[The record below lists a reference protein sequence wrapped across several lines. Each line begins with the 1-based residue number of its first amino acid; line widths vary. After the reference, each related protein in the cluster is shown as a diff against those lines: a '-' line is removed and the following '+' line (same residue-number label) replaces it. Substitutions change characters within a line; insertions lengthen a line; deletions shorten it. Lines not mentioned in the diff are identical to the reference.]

1 MALPIL
7 LIVVVVA
14 ALAFHFWSPWWLTP
28 LASNWRQMDDTLTL
42 TLVIT
47 GVAFVVVNLFVA
59 WAIIRYRHRDG
70 HRAAYEPHNRR
81 LEAWLIGITTIGI
94 VTMLAPGLFVYAK
107 LINPP
112 ANAHVVEVVG
122 QQWQWRFR
130 LPGPD
135 GRLGSSDPSY
145 VTADNPLGL
154 NPKDPAN
161 QDNRIVDAPELHLLV
176 GEPVKLLLRAKDVL
190 HDFYVP
196 PFRTRMNMVPG
207 MVTQMWL
214 TPTRIG
220 RFDILCAQLCGVGHA
235 NMRGV
240 VVVDDKPAYDAW
252 VAKLP
257 TFAALQAQHAGAATS
272 DPLAAKGKLLAQAKG
287 CAACHTVDGSPGVGP
302 TWKGLYGTTQ
312 TFQDGSSAHVD
323 DAYLATFIRNPTAR
337 VPKGFAPIMPKLD
350 LTDDELK
357 GLIAYIR
364 TLGTAQPAAVA
375 PSSPSATPAP
385 AAAMPAPHQP
395 VLSRLATQPARGQS
409 AQVSLTAAT
418 ITSARFVASGLPV
431 NSPRLSRAA
440 ATAVSPAS
448 AAVSGSAELTLPNPL
463 TPGRVV
469 TLAQN
474 SLLTPRPPVQYA
486 PLTPSSPTSPRLR
499 PPSQP
504 TRRPGQVPGLP
515 LGNDPNTTG
524 PPPLAIPPAQSVN
537 PSSGSAQPSVP
548 MLRPAP

>member
-1 MALPIL
+1 MSLPIL
-7 LIVVVVA
+7 LILIVVA
-14 ALAFHFWSPWWLTP
+14 ALGFHLWSPWWLTP
-28 LASNWRQMDDTLTL
+28 LASNWRQMDDTLTI

-59 WAIIRYRHRDG
+59 WAIFRYRHRDG

-81 LEAWLIGITTIGI
+81 LEAWLIGITTVGI
-94 VTMLAPGLFVYAK
+94 AAMLAPGLFVYAK
-107 LINPP
+107 LIDPP
-112 ANAHVVEVVG
+112 RDARVVEVVG

-135 GRLGSSDPSY
+135 GRLGTSDPSY

-176 GEPVKLLLRAKDVL
+176 GQPVKLLLRAKDVL

-214 TPTRIG
+214 TPTRTG

-257 TFAALQAQHAGAATS
+257 TFASLQAQHAGAAAA
-272 DPLAAKGKLLAQAKG
+272 DPLVTKGKLLAQAKG
-287 CAACHTVDGSPGVGP
+287 CAGCHTVDGSAGVGP
-302 TWKGLYGTTQ
+302 TWHGLFGKTE
-312 TFQDGSSAHVD
+312 TFQDGSTAHVD
-323 DAYLATFIRNPTAR
+323 EAYLATFIRNPTAR
-337 VPKGFAPIMPKLD
+337 VPKGFAPLMPKVD

-357 GLIAYIR
+357 ALIAYIR
-364 TLGTAQPAAVA
+364 TLGASAASAPTPATAPIA
-375 PSSPSATPAP
+375 PATPAP
-385 AAAMPAPHQP
+385 
-395 VLSRLATQPARGQS
+395 S
-409 AQVSLTAAT
+409 A
-418 ITSARFVASGLPV
+418 VAL
-431 NSPRLSRAA
+431 
-440 ATAVSPAS
+440 
-448 AAVSGSAELTLPNPL
+448 
-463 TPGRVV
+463 RVDV
-469 TLAQN
+469 QLAQN
-474 SLLTPRPPVQYA
+474 SLQTPRPPAQYA
-486 PLTPSSPTSPRLR
+486 PLTPSAPANQRTQPS

-504 TRRPGQVPGLP
+504 ARRPGQQTPGLP
-515 LGNDPNTTG
+515 LPNDSRTNVPPLGVPPAPSTN
-524 PPPLAIPPAQSVN
+524 PPP
-537 PSSGSAQPSVP
+537 SGPAQPSVP
-548 MLRPAP
+548 MIRPAP

>member
-1 MALPIL
+1 VNREPLPVALIMALPIL
-7 LIVVVVA
+7 LTVLVAA

-28 LASNWRQMDDTLTL
+28 LASNWRQMDDTLTI

-47 GVAFVVVNLFVA
+47 GVTFVVINLFVA
-59 WAIIRYRHRDG
+59 WAIFRYRHRDG

-81 LEAWLIGITTIGI
+81 LEGWLIGMTTVGI
-94 VTMLAPGLFVYAK
+94 AAMLAPGLFVYAK

-112 ANAHVVEVVG
+112 ENARVVEVVG

-176 GEPVKLLLRAKDVL
+176 GAPVKLLLRAKDVL

-214 TPTRIG
+214 TPTRTG

-257 TFAALQAQHAGAATS
+257 TFAALQAQHAGAATL

-287 CAACHTVDGSPGVGP
+287 CASCHTVDGSPGVGP
-302 TWKGLYGTTQ
+302 TWHGLYGKTE

-323 DAYLATFIRNPTAR
+323 DAYLTAFIRNPTAR

-357 GLIAYIR
+357 ALIAYIR
-364 TLGTAQPAAVA
+364 TLGAAPAPGTTAAEPVASPSVPSTTPATSAIAVPIEPQLADTSVHRANMSTLSHHAAAIAFAVVSTSAQPAA
-375 PSSPSATPAP
+375 PQTPE
-385 AAAMPAPHQP
+385 P
-395 VLSRLATQPARGQS
+395 VVQ
-409 AQVSLTAAT
+409 
-418 ITSARFVASGLPV
+418 
-431 NSPRLSRAA
+431 
-440 ATAVSPAS
+440 
-448 AAVSGSAELTLPNPL
+448 
-463 TPGRVV
+463 
-469 TLAQN
+469 LAQN
-474 SLLTPRPPVQYA
+474 SLMTPNPPAQYA
-486 PLTPSSPTSPRLR
+486 PLTPSATPNSGAQQS
-499 PPSQP
+499 SQP
-504 TRRPGQVPGLP
+504 ARRQGGTSGLP
-515 LGNDPNTTG
+515 LQNNPNTTA
-524 PPPLAIPPAQSVN
+524 PPLAIPPS
-537 PSSGSAQPSVP
+537 PLGGSSSGPAQPAVP
-548 MLRPAP
+548 MIRPAP

>member
-7 LIVVVVA
+7 LIVVVAA

-28 LASNWRQMDDTLTL
+28 LASNWRQMDDTLTI

-59 WAIIRYRHRDG
+59 WAIFRYRHRDG

-81 LEAWLIGITTIGI
+81 LEAWLIGITTVGI
-94 VTMLAPGLFVYAK
+94 AAMLAPGLFVYAK
-107 LINPP
+107 LIDPP
-112 ANAHVVEVVG
+112 KDARVVEVVG

-135 GRLGSSDPSY
+135 GRLGTSDPQY

-154 NPKDPAN
+154 NPRDPAN

-176 GEPVKLLLRAKDVL
+176 GQPVKLLLRAKDVL

-214 TPTRIG
+214 TPTRTG

-252 VAKLP
+252 VATLP
-257 TFAALQAQHAGAATS
+257 TFAALQAKHAGAAAA

-287 CAACHTVDGSPGVGP
+287 CAGCHSVDGSPGVGP
-302 TWKGLYGTTQ
+302 TWHGLYGKTE

-323 DAYLATFIRNPTAR
+323 EAYLATFIRNPTAR
-337 VPKGFAPIMPKLD
+337 VPKGFAPIMPIVELS
-350 LTDDELK
+350 DDELK
-357 GLIAYIR
+357 ALIAYIR
-364 TLGTAQPAAVA
+364 TLGTSPSAKPDAPAPSAPSAQSAQSAQPTPPIAFSSVDMFKPLQRAAAVA
-375 PSSPSATPAP
+375 ILPLAMASGAAHASPSA
-385 AAAMPAPHQP
+385 Q
-395 VLSRLATQPARGQS
+395 
-409 AQVSLTAAT
+409 TAA
-418 ITSARFVASGLPV
+418 L
-431 NSPRLSRAA
+431 
-440 ATAVSPAS
+440 
-448 AAVSGSAELTLPNPL
+448 
-463 TPGRVV
+463 

-474 SLLTPRPPVQYA
+474 AQNTPLTPRPPAQYA
-486 PLTPSSPTSPRLR
+486 PLTPSSPSSGNGAQA
-499 PPSQP
+499 PSQP
-504 TRRPGQVPGLP
+504 ARRSGGTPGLP
-515 LGNDPNTTG
+515 LQNDPRTTA
-524 PPPLAIPPAQSVN
+524 PPLAIPPRQSTGPQ
-537 PSSGSAQPSVP
+537 PSGPVQPSVP
-548 MLRPAP
+548 MIRPAP

>member
-7 LIVVVVA
+7 LTVIVAA
-14 ALAFHFWSPWWLTP
+14 ALAFHFWSPWWQTP
-28 LASNWRQMDDTLTL
+28 LASNWRQMDDTLTI

-59 WAIIRYRHRDG
+59 WAIFRYRHRDG

-81 LEAWLIGITTIGI
+81 LEVWLIGITTIGI
-94 VTMLAPGLFVYAK
+94 AAMLAPGLFVYAK

-176 GEPVKLLLRAKDVL
+176 GQPVRLLLRAKDVL

-312 TFQDGSSAHVD
+312 TFQDGSAAHVD

-357 GLIAYIR
+357 ALIAYIR
-364 TLGTAQPAAVA
+364 TLSTAQPSEAA
-375 PSSPSATPAP
+375 PSQPATSAP
-385 AAAMPAPHQP
+385 AAAMRAPRQPATLRLAARPARTPSAQMS
-395 VLSRLATQPARGQS
+395 LAATTMTSTGFITSRLPIDS
-409 AQVSLTAAT
+409 PKLT
-418 ITSARFVASGLPV
+418 GP
-431 NSPRLSRAA
+431 A
-440 ATAVSPAS
+440 ATAVPLAS
-448 AAVSGSAELTLPNPL
+448 LSGSAALTLPTPP

-486 PLTPSSPTSPRLR
+486 PLAPSSPTSPSSQ

-504 TRRPGQVPGLP
+504 ARRPGQVPGLP
-515 LGNDPNTTG
+515 LGNDPTTTA
-524 PPPLAIPPAQSVN
+524 PPLAIPPAHSVN
-537 PSSGSAQPSVP
+537 PSSGSATPHVP
-548 MLRPAP
+548 MIRPAP

>member
-1 MALPIL
+1 MSIPIVL
-7 LIVVVVA
+7 TLVVAA

-28 LASNWRQMDDTLTL
+28 LASNWRQMDDTLTI

-59 WAIIRYRHRDG
+59 WAIFRYRHRDG

-81 LEAWLIGITTIGI
+81 LEGWLIGITTVGI
-94 VTMLAPGLFVYAK
+94 AAMLAPGLFVCAK
-107 LINPP
+107 LIDPP
-112 ANAHVVEVVG
+112 HDARAVEVVG

-176 GEPVKLLLRAKDVL
+176 GQPVKLLLRAKDVL

-214 TPTRIG
+214 TPTRTG

-257 TFAALQAQHAGAATS
+257 TFASLQARHAGAAAA
-272 DPLAAKGKLLAQAKG
+272 DPLAAKGKLLAQTKG
-287 CAACHTVDGSPGVGP
+287 CAGCHTVDGSAGVGP
-302 TWKGLYGTTQ
+302 TWHGLFGKTE
-312 TFQDGSSAHVD
+312 TFQDGSTAHVD
-323 DAYLATFIRNPTAR
+323 EAYLAAFIRNPTAR
-337 VPKGFAPIMPKLD
+337 VPKGFAPLMPKVD
-350 LTDDELK
+350 LTNDELK
-357 GLIAYIR
+357 ALIAYIR
-364 TLGTAQPAAVA
+364 TLGANAAPTPTPAGLPGTTPAAA
-375 PSSPSATPAP
+375 PIPPAP
-385 AAAMPAPHQP
+385 ATP
-395 VLSRLATQPARGQS
+395 S
-409 AQVSLTAAT
+409 
-418 ITSARFVASGLPV
+418 
-431 NSPRLSRAA
+431 AA
-440 ATAVSPAS
+440 AP
-448 AAVSGSAELTLPNPL
+448 
-463 TPGRVV
+463 RVDV
-469 TLAQN
+469 QLAQN
-474 SLLTPRPPVQYA
+474 SLQTPRPPAQYG
-486 PLTPSSPTSPRLR
+486 PLTPSAPANQGTQPS

-504 TRRPGQVPGLP
+504 ARRPGQQTPGLP
-515 LGNDPNTTG
+515 LQNDSRTNMPPLGVPPAPSTN
-524 PPPLAIPPAQSVN
+524 PPP
-537 PSSGSAQPSVP
+537 SGSAQPSVP
-548 MLRPAP
+548 MIRPAP

>member
-1 MALPIL
+1 MVGVDVMTLPIL
-7 LIVVVVA
+7 LTVIVAA

-28 LASNWRQMDDTLTL
+28 LASNWRQMDDTLTI

-59 WAIIRYRHRDG
+59 WAIFRYRHREG
-70 HRAAYEPHNRR
+70 HRAAYQPHNRR
-81 LEAWLIGITTIGI
+81 LEGWLIGITTIGI
-94 VTMLAPGLFVYAK
+94 AAMLAPGLFVYAK

-112 ANAHVVEVVG
+112 DSARVVEVVG

-135 GRLGSSDPSY
+135 GRLGTSDPSY

-214 TPTRIG
+214 TPTRTG

-240 VVVDDKPAYDAW
+240 VVVDEKPAYDAW

-257 TFAALQAQHAGAATS
+257 TFAALQAQHAGAATL

-287 CAACHTVDGSPGVGP
+287 CASCHTVDGSPGVGP
-302 TWKGLYGTTQ
+302 TWHGLFGKTE

-323 DAYLATFIRNPTAR
+323 DAYLANFIRNPTAR

-357 GLIAYIR
+357 ALIAYIK
-364 TLGTAQPAAVA
+364 TLGTAASPGAAPGQPTPP
-375 PSSPSATPAP
+375 PSAP
-385 AAAMPAPHQP
+385 AAPVAKQSGTPVVPAGPMTPPKSVSTANMPT
-395 VLSRLATQPARGQS
+395 RLLHTVAT
-409 AQVSLTAAT
+409 
-418 ITSARFVASGLPV
+418 
-431 NSPRLSRAA
+431 
-440 ATAVSPAS
+440 S
-448 AAVSGSAELTLPNPL
+448 AAVSALVSASVQAAPQ
-463 TPGRVV
+463 TPAP
-469 TLAQN
+469 TIQLAQDAV
-474 SLLTPRPPVQYA
+474 TPRPPVQFA
-486 PLTPSSPTSPRLR
+486 PLTPSASPNAGTQR
-499 PPSQP
+499 PSQP
-504 TRRPGQVPGLP
+504 ARRSGGTAGLP
-515 LGNDPNTTG
+515 LQNDPNTNA
-524 PPPLAIPPAQSVN
+524 PPLAIPPRQSGN
-537 PSSGSAQPSVP
+537 PSPGSGQPSVP
-548 MLRPAP
+548 MIRPAP

>member
-1 MALPIL
+1 MAIAIV
-7 LIVVVVA
+7 LIVVVAA

-28 LASNWRQMDDTLTL
+28 LASNWRQMDDTLTI

-59 WAIIRYRHRDG
+59 WAIFRYRHRDG

-81 LEAWLIGITTIGI
+81 LEIWLIGITTVGI
-94 VTMLAPGLFVYAK
+94 AAMLAPGLFVYAK
-107 LINPP
+107 LISPP
-112 ANAHVVEVVG
+112 SDARVVEVVG

-135 GRLGSSDPSY
+135 GRLGTSDPSY

-176 GEPVKLLLRAKDVL
+176 GQPVKLLLRAKDVL

-214 TPTRIG
+214 TPTRTG
-220 RFDILCAQLCGVGHA
+220 RYDILCAQLCGVGHSD
-235 NMRGV
+235 MRGV

-257 TFAALQAQHAGAATS
+257 TFAMLQAQHAGAAAS
-272 DPLAAKGKLLAQAKG
+272 DPLAAKGKLLAQQKG
-287 CAACHTVDGSPGVGP
+287 CAACHTVDGAQGVGP
-302 TWKGLYGTTQ
+302 TWHGLYGKTE

-337 VPKGFAPIMPKLD
+337 VPKGFAPLMPKID

-357 GLIAYIR
+357 ALVAYIR
-364 TLGTAQPAAVA
+364 TLGTASTGGPANPASPAQPAQPAAPSPA
-375 PSSPSATPAP
+375 PS
-385 AAAMPAPHQP
+385 AAAP
-395 VLSRLATQPARGQS
+395 
-409 AQVSLTAAT
+409 
-418 ITSARFVASGLPV
+418 
-431 NSPRLSRAA
+431 
-440 ATAVSPAS
+440 SPA
-448 AAVSGSAELTLPNPL
+448 LQ
-463 TPGRVV
+463 
-469 TLAQN
+469 LAQN
-474 SLLTPRPPVQYA
+474 TLETPRPPVQYA
-486 PLTPSSPTSPRLR
+486 PLTPAAPSNPYPAGAQPQRPARRQGQAPGLPAPNDSRANVPPLNV
-499 PPSQP
+499 PPSQSASP
-504 TRRPGQVPGLP
+504 PPAGPAQPNVPMIRPGQ
-515 LGNDPNTTG
+515 
-524 PPPLAIPPAQSVN
+524 
-537 PSSGSAQPSVP
+537 
-548 MLRPAP
+548 

>member
-7 LIVVVVA
+7 LIVIVAA

-28 LASNWRQMDDTLTL
+28 LASNWRQMDDTLTI

-59 WAIIRYRHRDG
+59 WAIFRYRHRDG

-81 LEAWLIGITTIGI
+81 LEGWLIGITTIGI
-94 VTMLAPGLFVYAK
+94 AAMLAPGLFVYAK
-107 LINPP
+107 LIDPP
-112 ANAHVVEVVG
+112 ANARVVEVVG

-145 VTADNPLGL
+145 VTAENPLGL

-214 TPTRIG
+214 TPTRTG

-240 VVVDDKPAYDAW
+240 VVVDDKPAYEAW
-252 VAKLP
+252 VASLP

-287 CAACHTVDGSPGVGP
+287 CASCHTVDGSPGVGP
-302 TWKGLYGTTQ
+302 TWHGLYGKTE

-323 DAYLATFIRNPTAR
+323 DAYLTAFIRNPTER

-350 LTDDELK
+350 LTDDDLK
-357 GLIAYIR
+357 ALIAYIK
-364 TLGTAQPAAVA
+364 TLSPAASPGAAPGQPVA
-375 PSSPSATPAP
+375 PPAAP
-385 AAAMPAPHQP
+385 AAPVAAQRVTPVSSANTPAHALHVASALMSTSAPPAPSISAP
-395 VLSRLATQPARGQS
+395 VMQ
-409 AQVSLTAAT
+409 
-418 ITSARFVASGLPV
+418 
-431 NSPRLSRAA
+431 
-440 ATAVSPAS
+440 
-448 AAVSGSAELTLPNPL
+448 
-463 TPGRVV
+463 
-469 TLAQN
+469 LAQN
-474 SLLTPRPPVQYA
+474 TLQTPRAPAQFA
-486 PLTPSSPTSPRLR
+486 PLTPSSSPDSGAQ

-504 TRRPGQVPGLP
+504 ARRQGGTAGLP
-515 LGNDPNTTG
+515 LQNNPNTYA
-524 PPPLAIPPAQSVN
+524 PPLAIPPS
-537 PSSGSAQPSVP
+537 PSGGPPPGPAQPSVP
-548 MLRPAP
+548 MIRPAP

>member
-59 WAIIRYRHRDG
+59 WAIFRYRHRDG

-81 LEAWLIGITTIGI
+81 LEIWLIGITTVGI
-94 VTMLAPGLFVYAK
+94 AAMLAPGLFVYAR
-107 LINPP
+107 LISPP
-112 ANAHVVEVVG
+112 DDARVVEVVG

-135 GRLGSSDPSY
+135 GRLGTSDPSY

-176 GEPVKLLLRAKDVL
+176 GQPVKLLLRAKDVL

-257 TFAALQAQHAGAATS
+257 TFASLQARHAGASSS
-272 DPLAAKGKLLAQAKG
+272 DPLAARGKLLAQQKG
-287 CAACHTVDGSPGVGP
+287 CAACHTVDGSQGVGP
-302 TWKGLYGTTQ
+302 TWHGLYGKTE
-312 TFQDGSSAHVD
+312 TFQDGTSAHVD
-323 DAYLATFIRNPTAR
+323 DAFLATFIRNPTAR
-337 VPKGFAPIMPKLD
+337 VPKGFAPIMPKID

-357 GLIAYIR
+357 ALVAYIR
-364 TLGTAQPAAVA
+364 TLGAAASATPA
-375 PSSPSATPAP
+375 PSATPAASVTPTQPGPTAVP
-385 AAAMPAPHQP
+385 AAAPA
-395 VLSRLATQPARGQS
+395 S
-409 AQVSLTAAT
+409 APSAA
-418 ITSARFVASGLPV
+418 V
-431 NSPRLSRAA
+431 AA
-440 ATAVSPAS
+440 AT
-448 AAVSGSAELTLPNPL
+448 LQ
-463 TPGRVV
+463 
-469 TLAQN
+469 LAQN
-474 SLLTPRPPVQYA
+474 TLQPPRPPAQYA
-486 PLTPSSPTSPRLR
+486 PLTPAAPPGPNGTSSDPR
-499 PPSQP
+499 PPA
-504 TRRPGQVPGLP
+504 RRQGQAPGLVLP
-515 LGNDPNTTG
+515 NDSRTNM
-524 PPPLAIPPAQSVN
+524 PPLAVPPGSSGN
-537 PSSGSAQPSVP
+537 PSPPGPARPGVP
-548 MLRPAP
+548 MIRPTP

>member
-7 LIVVVVA
+7 LIVIVAA

-28 LASNWRQMDDTLTL
+28 LASNWRQMDDTLTI

-47 GVAFVVVNLFVA
+47 GVAFVAVNLFVA
-59 WAIIRYRHRDG
+59 WAIYRYRHRDG

-94 VTMLAPGLFVYAK
+94 AAMLAPGLFVYAK

-135 GRLGSSDPSY
+135 GRLGSSDPGY

-161 QDNRIVDAPELHLLV
+161 QDNRIVDAPELHLLI

-214 TPTRIG
+214 TPTRTG

-252 VAKLP
+252 VATLP

-287 CAACHTVDGSPGVGP
+287 CASCHTVDGSPGVGP
-302 TWKGLYGTTQ
+302 TWHGLYGKTE

-323 DAYLATFIRNPTAR
+323 DAYLAAFIRNPTAR

-357 GLIAYIR
+357 ALIAYIK
-364 TLGTAQPAAVA
+364 TLSATASSSAQPA
-375 PSSPSATPAP
+375 PSAPG
-385 AAAMPAPHQP
+385 P
-395 VLSRLATQPARGQS
+395 VTQ
-409 AQVSLTAAT
+409 
-418 ITSARFVASGLPV
+418 
-431 NSPRLSRAA
+431 
-440 ATAVSPAS
+440 
-448 AAVSGSAELTLPNPL
+448 
-463 TPGRVV
+463 
-469 TLAQN
+469 LAQN
-474 SLLTPRPPVQYA
+474 SLQTPRPPAQFA
-486 PLTPSSPTSPRLR
+486 PLTPFASPKAGTQ

-504 TRRPGQVPGLP
+504 ARRQGGGSTAGLP
-515 LGNDPNTTG
+515 LLNDPGTTA
-524 PPPLAIPPAQSVN
+524 PPLAIPPRQSGQA
-537 PSSGSAQPSVP
+537 PGQAPPSVP
-548 MLRPAP
+548 MIRPAP

>member
-1 MALPIL
+1 MSIPIVL
-7 LIVVVVA
+7 LLLVAA

-28 LASNWRQMDDTLTL
+28 LASNWRQMDDTLTI

-47 GVAFVVVNLFVA
+47 GVTFVVINLFVA
-59 WAIIRYRHRDG
+59 WAIFRYRHRDG

-81 LEAWLIGITTIGI
+81 LEGWLIGITTVGI
-94 VTMLAPGLFVYAK
+94 AAMLAPGLFVYAK

-112 ANAHVVEVVG
+112 ENARVVEVVG

-135 GRLGSSDPSY
+135 GRLGTSDPSY

-176 GEPVKLLLRAKDVL
+176 GAPVKLLLRAKDVL

-214 TPTRIG
+214 TPTRTG

-257 TFAALQAQHAGAATS
+257 TFAALQAQHAGAATL

-287 CAACHTVDGSPGVGP
+287 CASCHTVDGSPGVGP
-302 TWKGLYGTTQ
+302 TWHGLYGKTE
-312 TFQDGSSAHVD
+312 TFQDGSSAYVD
-323 DAYLATFIRNPTAR
+323 DAYLTAFIRNPTAR

-357 GLIAYIR
+357 ALIAYIR
-364 TLGTAQPAAVA
+364 TLGAAPAAPGTTAAEPAAPPSVPSTTPATSTSPTTSATSTTPAIAVPLAPQPAATSVHRVTMPIRSHHAAAIAFAVVSTSAQPAA
-375 PSSPSATPAP
+375 PQTSE
-385 AAAMPAPHQP
+385 P
-395 VLSRLATQPARGQS
+395 VVQ
-409 AQVSLTAAT
+409 
-418 ITSARFVASGLPV
+418 
-431 NSPRLSRAA
+431 
-440 ATAVSPAS
+440 
-448 AAVSGSAELTLPNPL
+448 
-463 TPGRVV
+463 
-469 TLAQN
+469 LAQN
-474 SLLTPRPPVQYA
+474 SLMTPNPPAQYA
-486 PLTPSSPTSPRLR
+486 PLTPSATPNSGTQQS
-499 PPSQP
+499 SQP
-504 TRRPGQVPGLP
+504 ARRQGGTSGLP
-515 LGNDPNTTG
+515 LQNNPNTTA
-524 PPPLAIPPAQSVN
+524 PPLAIPPS
-537 PSSGSAQPSVP
+537 PSGGSSGPAQPAVP
-548 MLRPAP
+548 MIRPAP

>member
-7 LIVVVVA
+7 LIVVVAA

-28 LASNWRQMDDTLTL
+28 LASNWRQMDDTLTI

-59 WAIIRYRHRDG
+59 WAIFRYRHREG

-81 LEAWLIGITTIGI
+81 LEAWLIGVTTVGI
-94 VTMLAPGLFVYAK
+94 AAMLAPGLFVYAK
-107 LINPP
+107 LIDPP
-112 ANAHVVEVVG
+112 DNAHVVEVVG

-135 GRLGSSDPSY
+135 GRLGTSDPRY
-145 VTADNPLGL
+145 VSADNPLGL

-176 GEPVKLLLRAKDVL
+176 GQPVKLLLRAKDVL

-214 TPTRIG
+214 TPTRTG

-257 TFAALQAQHAGAATS
+257 TFAALQAQHAGAAAS
-272 DPLAAKGKLLAQAKG
+272 DPLAAKGKLLAQVKG
-287 CAACHTVDGSPGVGP
+287 CAGCHTVDGSPGVGP
-302 TWKGLYGTTQ
+302 TWHGLYGKTE

-323 DAYLATFIRNPTAR
+323 DAYLASFIRNPTAR
-337 VPKGFAPIMPKLD
+337 VPKGFAPIMPVVELS
-350 LTDDELK
+350 DDELK
-357 GLIAYIR
+357 ALIAYIR
-364 TLGTAQPAAVA
+364 TLGGKPAVPPPSTPPAASARALPSA
-375 PSSPSATPAP
+375 PSAHAAPSAQRFPPETETSHSAHMTRTLQH
-385 AAAMPAPHQP
+385 AA
-395 VLSRLATQPARGQS
+395 
-409 AQVSLTAAT
+409 
-418 ITSARFVASGLPV
+418 
-431 NSPRLSRAA
+431 
-440 ATAVSPAS
+440 AS
-448 AAVSGSAELTLPNPL
+448 AALALVAASAPSVASAAPQL
-463 TPGRVV
+463 TPQTRASDVL
-469 TLAQN
+469 LAQN
-474 SLLTPRPPVQYA
+474 SLQTPRPPAQYA
-486 PLTPSSPTSPRLR
+486 PLTPSAPMNQGIQ

-504 TRRPGQVPGLP
+504 SRRSGGTAGLP
-515 LGNDPNTTG
+515 LQNDPRTTA
-524 PPPLAIPPAQSVN
+524 PPLAIPPG
-537 PSSGSAQPSVP
+537 PSPGPQAPGPAQPSVP
-548 MLRPAP
+548 MIRPTP

>member
-7 LIVVVVA
+7 LTVLVAA
-14 ALAFHFWSPWWLTP
+14 ALAFHFWSPWWQTP
-28 LASNWRQMDDTLTL
+28 LASNWRQMDDTLTI

-47 GVAFVVVNLFVA
+47 GVAFVAVNLFVA
-59 WAIIRYRHRDG
+59 WAIYRYRHRDG

-94 VTMLAPGLFVYAK
+94 AAMLAPGLFVYAK

-135 GRLGSSDPSY
+135 GRLGGSDPSY

-176 GEPVKLLLRAKDVL
+176 GQPVKLLLRAKDVL

-214 TPTRIG
+214 TPTRTG

-252 VAKLP
+252 VSALP
-257 TFAALQAQHAGAATS
+257 TFAALQAQHAGVATS

-337 VPKGFAPIMPKLD
+337 VPKGFAPIMPKLE

-357 GLIAYIR
+357 ALIAYIR
-364 TLGTAQPAAVA
+364 TLGTAQSPEAA
-375 PSSPSATPAP
+375 PSPPATPVP
-385 AAAMPAPHQP
+385 AAAMPAPRQP
-395 VLSRLATQPARGQS
+395 VTVAPAAQS
-409 AQVSLTAAT
+409 A
-418 ITSARFVASGLPV
+418 
-431 NSPRLSRAA
+431 RAQ
-440 ATAVSPAS
+440 
-448 AAVSGSAELTLPNPL
+448 L
-463 TPGRVV
+463 VV
-469 TLAQN
+469 QLAQN
-474 SLLTPRPPVQYA
+474 SLLTPRPPAQYA
-486 PLTPSSPTSPRLR
+486 PLTPSGPSSSSSQ

-504 TRRPGQVPGLP
+504 ARRPGQAPGLP
-515 LGNDPNTTG
+515 LQNDTNTTL
-524 PPPLAIPPAQSVN
+524 PPLAIPPAQPVN
-537 PSSGSAQPSVP
+537 PPLGPAQPRVP
-548 MLRPAP
+548 MIRPSP

>member
-7 LIVVVVA
+7 LTIVVAA
-14 ALAFHFWSPWWLTP
+14 ALAFHFWSPWWQTP
-28 LASNWRQMDDTLTL
+28 LASNWRQMDDTLTI

-47 GVAFVVVNLFVA
+47 GVAFVAVNLFVA
-59 WAIIRYRHRDG
+59 WAIYRYRHRDG
-70 HRAAYEPHNRR
+70 HRAAYEPHNRC

-94 VTMLAPGLFVYAK
+94 AAMLAPGLFVYAK

-112 ANAHVVEVVG
+112 ANARVVEVVG

-176 GEPVKLLLRAKDVL
+176 GQPVKLLLRAKDVL

-214 TPTRIG
+214 TPTRTG

-252 VAKLP
+252 VATLP

-272 DPLAAKGKLLAQAKG
+272 DPLATQGKLLAQAKG

-302 TWKGLYGTTQ
+302 TWKGLYGTIQ

-357 GLIAYIR
+357 ALIAYIR
-364 TLGTAQPAAVA
+364 TLGTAQPPDAA
-375 PSSPSATPAP
+375 PSPPATPAP
-385 AAAMPAPHQP
+385 AAVVPAPRHP
-395 VLSRLATQPARGQS
+395 VTLAPVAQPARAQS
-409 AQVSLTAAT
+409 ALSTPEAAQSASTGFVTAGFPADAPRRNRPT
-418 ITSARFVASGLPV
+418 EIVVPVASASGSVTSAQ
-431 NSPRLSRAA
+431 
-440 ATAVSPAS
+440 
-448 AAVSGSAELTLPNPL
+448 PNPQ
-463 TPGRVV
+463 TSQPVV
-469 TLAQN
+469 QLAQN
-474 SLLTPRPPVQYA
+474 SLLTPRPPAQYA
-486 PLTPSSPTSPRLR
+486 PLTPSGPSSSSSQ

-504 TRRPGQVPGLP
+504 GRRSGQAPGLP
-515 LGNDPNTTG
+515 LQNDPNTTL
-524 PPPLAIPPAQSVN
+524 PPLAIPPSQPVN
-537 PSSGSAQPSVP
+537 PPSGPVQPRVP
-548 MLRPAP
+548 MIRPAP

>member
-7 LIVVVVA
+7 LTVLVAA

-28 LASNWRQMDDTLTL
+28 LASNWRQMDDTLTI

-47 GVAFVVVNLFVA
+47 GVAFVAVNLFVA
-59 WAIIRYRHRDG
+59 WAIYRYRHRDG
-70 HRAAYEPHNRR
+70 HRAAYESHNRR

-94 VTMLAPGLFVYAK
+94 AAMLAPGLFVYAK

-176 GEPVKLLLRAKDVL
+176 GQPVKLLLRAKDVL

-214 TPTRIG
+214 TPTRTG

-252 VAKLP
+252 VSALP

-337 VPKGFAPIMPKLD
+337 VPKGFAPIMPKLE

-357 GLIAYIR
+357 ALIAYIR
-364 TLGTAQPAAVA
+364 TLGTAQSPEAAPLQPATHTPAAVFPA
-375 PSSPSATPAP
+375 PRQPVTLAPVAQPVRAQSGLSTP
-385 AAAMPAPHQP
+385 AAAKVTSTGFAP
-395 VLSRLATQPARGQS
+395 
-409 AQVSLTAAT
+409 
-418 ITSARFVASGLPV
+418 SGLPADA
-431 NSPRLSRAA
+431 PRRNHSAEN
-440 ATAVSPAS
+440 AVPLAS
-448 AAVSGSAELTLPNPL
+448 ASRSVDSAQPNPL
-463 TPGRVV
+463 TSQPAVQ
-469 TLAQN
+469 LAQN
-474 SLLTPRPPVQYA
+474 SSLTPRPPAQYA
-486 PLTPSSPTSPRLR
+486 PLTPSGPSSSSSQ

-504 TRRPGQVPGLP
+504 ARRPGQAPGLP
-515 LGNDPNTTG
+515 LQNDTNTTL
-524 PPPLAIPPAQSVN
+524 PPLAIPPAQPVN
-537 PSSGSAQPSVP
+537 PPLGPAQPRVP
-548 MLRPAP
+548 MIRPSP